1 MGASQFCK
9 FIVCSA
15 GVLIAAEGKQALQPV
30 LLLQNW
36 DAPA

>member
-1 MGASQFCK
+1 MGASHFSK

-15 GVLIAAEGKQALQPV
+15 GVLIAEGKQAFQPV
-30 LLLQNW
+30 LLLPNW